1 MHHET
6 VLCLEYFECGAL
18 QTAVSLGSVEQ
29 KTNLKVLEDAVK
41 QLPALD
47 QAYGLNVLQQSQ
59 PRGSRMRSGG
69 MARRLWS
76 NQQ

>member
-1 MHHET
+1 VHHET
-6 VLCLEYFECGAL
+6 VLCLEYFEYGTL
-18 QTAVSLGSVEQ
+18 QTAVSLRPVEQ
-29 KTNLKVLEDAVK
+29 KEKLKVLEDAVK

-59 PRGSRMRSGG
+59 PRGSRMRPGG
-69 MARRLWS
+69 MARPLWS